1 VFYVTT
7 SGSDS
12 SPGTQ
17 AQPWRTIQRA
27 ASTLTAGQKAL
38 VAPGNYSEDVSV
50 TRDLVGPQ
58 PATIEALDP
67 ANMPVV
73 LGSLRPQ
80 NAAAYWRFSNLKLD
94 GTASGH
100 EYGIKV
106 TGNGTATVPHH
117 LEFYGM
123 EVYNVDSGLPQPQG
137 ISVQGGT
144 GSTVPHDLHFY
155 NNLVH
160 HIGGPSAS
168 QNQTHSFY
176 FGQCEDMVVANNV
189 SRDSRGWGFR
199 MGSAESNV
207 KGMRNSILVNNT
219 VVRSSAG
226 GGFTLYEEGSG
237 APPHY
242 LSAGNRFYNNIV
254 SDVQGL
260 RAYSS
265 WFLSQVSGP
274 ADVLNLWDKNLAYL
288 VGALSYNG
296 DGAHVSSTFV
306 SQPINADPKFVN
318 KAGNDFHLQ
327 AGSPAIGAGLP
338 DYTPPFDFDGN
349 PRTTADLGAFRG

>member
-1 VFYVTT
+1 M
-7 SGSDS
+7 
-12 SPGTQ
+12 
-17 AQPWRTIQRA
+17 
-27 ASTLTAGQKAL
+27 
-38 VAPGNYSEDVSV
+38 APGNFSEDISV
-50 TRDLVGPQ
+50 TRDLAGPQ

-67 ANMPVV
+67 ANKPVI

-80 NAAAYWRFSNLKLD
+80 DAARYWRFRNLKLD
-94 GTASGH
+94 GAGSGDG
-100 EYGIKV
+100 YGIKV

-199 MGSAESNV
+199 MGSATSGV

-226 GGFTLYEEGSG
+226 GGFTLYEDGSG
-237 APPHY
+237 TPPHY

-260 RAYSS
+260 YAYSS
-265 WFLSQVSGP
+265 WFLAAVNSP
-274 ADVLNLWDKNLAYL
+274 ADTSNLWDRNLAYL
-288 VGALSYNG
+288 YGNLVRNAEGANI
-296 DGAHVSSTFV
+296 SSTFV
-306 SQPINADPKFVN
+306 SQPMNVDPLFVN
-318 KAGNDFHLQ
+318 KAGNDFHLST
-327 AGSPAIGAGLP
+327 GSPAIGAGLP